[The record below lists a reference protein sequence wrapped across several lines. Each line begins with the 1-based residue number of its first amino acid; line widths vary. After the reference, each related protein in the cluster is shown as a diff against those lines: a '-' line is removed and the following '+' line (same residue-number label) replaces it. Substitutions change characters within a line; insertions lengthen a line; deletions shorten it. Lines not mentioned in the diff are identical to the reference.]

1 MVAWYLH
8 AKRNSL
14 LYVYICAFQNDLCVL
29 FLNYVE
35 SAALYRMWT
44 RGIILMFFERLF
56 QQ

>member
-14 LYVYICAFQNDLCVL
+14 LCYVYICAIQNDLCVL

-35 SAALYRMWT
+35 SAALYRM
-44 RGIILMFFERLF
+44 
-56 QQ
+56 